1 MGAGGDLGVQARV
14 HPCSEQARER
24 LSPVSSAEHTGLLC
38 PARDTGAEDR
48 IDVSLASFSM

>member
-38 PARDTGAEDR
+38 PARNTGAEDR
-48 IDVSLASFSM
+48 IDVSLANFSM